1 VEEKMVELNY
11 FIITLLV
18 ILILQVSYLMIRKP
32 KAVLDQA
39 TLSIMVGNVLSE
51 TVARISGEVGRA
63 IGKLEEFDKNLTTTR
78 EILPENVRKYINEL
92 CNELNQFRSE
102 LDVLP
107 EKVLRSI
114 QGSIDV
120 RKGRVGELAT
130 LMQLLGEYEKIIPL
144 GRPIDFIGIGEY
156 IDFIETK
163 TGSSDLSEDQRKI
176 RDLIRDRKVR
186 FIVRRESVEVITPEG
201 V

>member
-1 VEEKMVELNY
+1 VGEKMIEPNW
-11 FIITLLV
+11 FTIILLS

-32 KAVLDQA
+32 KAILDQA
-39 TLSIMVGNVLSE
+39 TLSIMIGNVLSE
-51 TVARISGEVGRA
+51 AVARISGEVGRA

-144 GRPIDFIGIGEY
+144 GKPIDFIGIGKY

-163 TGSSDLSEDQRKI
+163 TGSSDLTEDQRKI

>member
-1 VEEKMVELNY
+1 MVELNY
-11 FIITLLV
+11 FIITLLI

-39 TLSIMVGNVLSE
+39 NLSIMVGNVLSE

-63 IGKLEEFDKNLTTTR
+63 IGKLEEFDKNLITVR
-78 EILPENVRKYINEL
+78 EALPENVRKYINEL

-120 RKGRVGELAT
+120 RKGKVGELAT

-144 GRPIDFIGIGEY
+144 GKPVDFIGIGEY

-163 TGSSDLSEDQRKI
+163 TGSSDLTEDQRKI

>member
-1 VEEKMVELNY
+1 MIEPNW
-11 FIITLLV
+11 FTIILLS

-32 KAVLDQA
+32 KAILDQA
-39 TLSIMVGNVLSE
+39 TLSIMIGNVLSE
-51 TVARISGEVGRA
+51 AVARISGEVGRA

-144 GRPIDFIGIGEY
+144 GKPIDFIGIGKY

-163 TGSSDLSEDQRKI
+163 TGSSDLTEDQRKI